1 MAEAGKKRILV
12 VDDEPQN
19 IRILREILKASYL
32 VLAATDGTQALALA
46 KTAPPDL
53 ILLDIMMPGIDGYE
67 VVRRLKSEPRT
78 AAIPVVFVTAKGG
91 IDDKLTGYALGGSDY
106 VTKPLDPP
114 FVLQVVRQRLA
125 ESTGTAP

>member
-1 MAEAGKKRILV
+1 MAGPGKKRILV

-46 KTAPPDL
+46 KTAAPPDL

-67 VVRRLKSEPRT
+67 VLRRLKSEPKT
-78 AAIPVVFVTAKGG
+78 AAIPVVFVTAKGE
-91 IDDKLTGYALGGSDY
+91 IDDKLAGYARGGSDY

-114 FVLQVVRQRLA
+114 FVLRVVQQRLA
-125 ESTGTAP
+125 ESAAG